1 MKANKNVTIL
11 VIGLVIILLLSAVYA
26 ILNVFD
32 KASPGKYRFY
42 GSNENLSTIRPLMRF
57 LEINDIKSVEE
68 VNLLTASNKSDN
80 YEIVVSYTS
89 KDGRKKEEIKN
100 ISAKSV
106 ESNKDA
112 SEAIT
117 YIMKNSEKLAEDKL
131 LSTLKNISLVLVGF
145 LTMSEIGFVVFLI
158 VHKR

>member
-42 GSNENLSTIRPLMRF
+42 VSNENLSEIRPLIRF

-112 SEAIT
+112 SESIT

-131 LSTLKNISLVLVGF
+131 LSTLKNISLVLAGF
-145 LTMSEIGFVVFLI
+145 LTMAEIGFVVFLI